1 MTSRFS
7 FLEATAFNARYGQRQ
22 QGAAGALPGAVA
34 KAEDGCEKQQP
45 QPDEPAYGITESK
58 EDNMQ
63 LGRVAASIPNNRNLA
78 ALAEPDL
85 ESYTIRL
92 PA

>member
-1 MTSRFS
+1 MW
-7 FLEATAFNARYGQRQ
+7 
-22 QGAAGALPGAVA
+22 
-34 KAEDGCEKQQP
+34 
-45 QPDEPAYGITESK
+45 
-58 EDNMQ
+58 
-63 LGRVAASIPNNRNLA
+63 RVAASIPNNWNLA

>member
-1 MTSRFS
+1 MVA
-7 FLEATAFNARYGQRQ
+7 LEQCS
-22 QGAAGALPGAVA
+22 
-34 KAEDGCEKQQP
+34 GC
-45 QPDEPAYGITESK
+45 YI
-58 EDNMQ
+58 
-63 LGRVAASIPNNRNLA
+63 GRVAASIPMHRDLA

>member
-1 MTSRFS
+1 MDVYRP
-7 FLEATAFNARYGQRQ
+7 LIYGAP
-22 QGAAGALPGAVA
+22 GESSGGNPHAAVRP
-34 KAEDGCEKQQP
+34 
-45 QPDEPAYGITESK
+45 
-58 EDNMQ
+58 
-63 LGRVAASIPNNRNLA
+63 A